1 MNLQPVSSG
10 SINMSGDSNQNGL
23 DHYLN
28 ELNNQNLMQVRRP
41 NEEQILAFIDFEGIK
56 PDQVIQHKTFP
67 DSHKE
72 NKSKGSKSS

>member
-28 ELNNQNLMQVRRP
+28 ELNN
-41 NEEQILAFIDFEGIK
+41 
-56 PDQVIQHKTFP
+56 
-67 DSHKE
+67 
-72 NKSKGSKSS
+72 